1 MSLCAFSWAFI
12 MAIKQTVT
20 PFPLRFLR
28 RRDVEQ
34 RTGLGASTIYMYM
47 DQGKFPR
54 PIQLGGK
61 ASVAWLEHE
70 VEAWMQEQIAK
81 SRCEIVQA

>member
-1 MSLCAFSWAFI
+1 MYLHAFNWAFI
-12 MAIKQTVT
+12 MATKQTVN

-34 RTGLGASTIYMYM
+34 RTGMATSTIYMYM

-70 VEAWMQEQIAK
+70 VEDWMQEQITK
-81 SRCEIVQA
+81 SRGETSLA

>member
-1 MSLCAFSWAFI
+1 MFLHAFNWALI
-12 MAIKQTVT
+12 MVTKQAGI

-34 RTGLGASTIYMYM
+34 RTGMATSTIYMYM
-47 DQGKFPR
+47 EQGKFPR
-54 PIQLGGK
+54 PIRLGEK

-70 VEAWMQEQIAK
+70 VEAWMQEQITK
-81 SRCEIVQA
+81 SRGETSLA